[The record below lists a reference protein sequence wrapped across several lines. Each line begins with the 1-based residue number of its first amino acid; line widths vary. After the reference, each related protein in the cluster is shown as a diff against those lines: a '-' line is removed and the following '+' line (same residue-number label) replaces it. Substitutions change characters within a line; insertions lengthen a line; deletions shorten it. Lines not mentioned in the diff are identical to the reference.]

1 MKHIT
6 IFILT
11 ITLFL
16 VSGCFKAE
24 LCQPVYQPSQYLTFQ
39 NLSDMPV
46 KLKLVDGRKDNEKK
60 FLKISFANYW
70 DKSSSKYKKSQ
81 YLQLDHSSIEI
92 FKSSI
97 EEALGRCGYKFSE
110 DANIILVLEL
120 RKFLCSI
127 TGNQSNKADIE
138 LDFSIQNNEEVI
150 FKKYFTEHIE
160 KQFKAFQQYQ
170 DAELLL
176 SRCLSTTVEK
186 IASNEEVLK
195 AVKISYGKLVP
206 EETTKPRSQTEALPE
221 IRTGTGFAISEN
233 GLITTAYHVIEG
245 AKTIKVYLSKDS
257 FISAT
262 ILRSD
267 PMNDLAILKIES
279 STPNFL
285 QISPMRFVKM
295 GDKVF
300 TIGFPVSSLLGEESK
315 YTEGVVSSIS
325 GIKDASSLLQITV
338 PVQPGNS
345 GGPLVNEKGDVVGII
360 TSTAAILPFIKES
373 GTLPQNI
380 NWAVK
385 ADYLKP
391 LIELPEMEPSELN
404 REQLINHVKES
415 TFFIEAE

>member
-16 VSGCFKAE
+16 VPGCFKAE
-24 LCQPVYQPSQYLTFQ
+24 LCRPVYQPSQYLIFQ

-60 FLKISFANYW
+60 FLKVSFANYW
-70 DKSSSKYKKSQ
+70 DKSSSKYKQHQ
-81 YLQLDHSSIEI
+81 YIQLDRSSVEI
-92 FKSSI
+92 FEVATK
-97 EEALGRCGYKFSE
+97 EAMERRGYKFAE
-110 DANIILVLEL
+110 DANVLLIIEI
-120 RKFLCSI
+120 RKYLCAI
-127 TGNQSNKADIE
+127 TGSQNTAIDIE
-138 LDFSIQNNEEVI
+138 LDCSVHENDKIV
-150 FKKYFTEHIE
+150 FKKYFVEHAE
-160 KQFKAFQQYQ
+160 KPFGAFRQYQ

-176 SRCLSTTVEK
+176 SQCLSTTVEK
-186 IASNEEVLK
+186 IASNEDILNAIK
-195 AVKISYGKLVP
+195 KSYGKPVN
-206 EETTKPRSQTEALPE
+206 EETTKPPSQTEVLPE

-233 GLITTAYHVIEG
+233 GIIATAYHVIGG

-257 FISAT
+257 FVSAT

-267 PMNDLAILKIES
+267 PMNDLAVLKIES
-279 STPNFL
+279 PIPNFL
-285 QISPMRFVKM
+285 QIAPMRSVKM

-300 TIGFPVSSLLGEESK
+300 TIGFPVSSILGEESK

-373 GTLPQNI
+373 GALPQNI

-385 ADYLKP
+385 ADYLRP

>member
-1 MKHIT
+1 MKRII

-16 VSGCFKAE
+16 VSGCVE
-24 LCQPVYQPSQYLTFQ
+24 LCRPVYQPSQYLTFQ

-60 FLKISFANYW
+60 FLKVSFANYW
-70 DKSSSKYKKSQ
+70 DKSSTKYKQHQ
-81 YLQLDHSSIEI
+81 YIQLDRSSVEIFESSI
-92 FKSSI
+92 K
-97 EEALGRCGYKFSE
+97 EAMVRGGYRFSE
-110 DANIILVLEL
+110 DTNVILVVEI
-120 RKFLCSI
+120 RKFFCDDSVVSRI
-127 TGNQSNKADIE
+127 FADIE
-138 LDFSIQNNEEVI
+138 LDFSIQKNEGVI
-150 FKKYFTEHIE
+150 FRKYFTEHSE
-160 KQFKAFQQYQ
+160 KPFDGFRQYQ
-170 DAELLL
+170 DAKLLL
-176 SRCLSTTVEK
+176 SQCLSTTVEK
-186 IASNEEVLK
+186 IASNEDILNAIK
-195 AVKISYGKLVP
+195 KSYGKPVNG
-206 EETTKPRSQTEALPE
+206 ETTKPPSQAGALPE

-233 GLITTAYHVIEG
+233 GIIATACHVIGG

-257 FISAT
+257 FVSAM
-262 ILRSD
+262 IIHSD
-267 PMNDLAILKIES
+267 PMNDLAVLKIES
-279 STPNFL
+279 PTPNFL
-285 QISPMRFVKM
+285 QIAPMRSVKM

-300 TIGFPVSSLLGEESK
+300 TIGFPVSSILGEESK

-373 GTLPQNI
+373 GALPQNI

-385 ADYLKP
+385 ADYLRP